1 MSLMGLFSS
10 EACYGWVD
18 AKGDSLIKLN
28 QLIDW
33 EGLRK
38 KIGAITFENVRGRP
52 ALDALMMVKVIL
64 LQALYNI
71 ADDACEYQIN
81 DRLSF
86 KRFLGL
92 SMDEKAPDAK
102 SIWLYRERI
111 KHGRLDE
118 VIFAWF
124 DAQLIKAGYIAQKGQ
139 IVDATFVPTH
149 KPTGKQDKQLKAG
162 IPLTPAQMAQRDE
175 DATFTKKGDATYH
188 GYKDHIQVDVKHKLI
203 RKHSQTTA
211 STHDSQEIEQVLD
224 TTLNTG
230 RGVWADSAYR
240 SAAIEQTLS
249 THRLRS
255 QIHYKGYR
263 NNPLSSTKKR
273 TNKTRSSIRS
283 RVEHVFGYM
292 ETVLGGMMIH
302 TIGLARAKVKIT
314 FKNLAYNM
322 RRFTFLQSQ
331 HA

>member
-18 AKGDSLIKLN
+18 TKEDSLIKLN

-33 EGLRK
+33 EALRK
-38 KIGAITFENVRGRP
+38 KLRAITFENVRGRP

-92 SMDEKAPDAK
+92 SLDEKAPDAK

-111 KHGRLDE
+111 KHGGLDDL
-118 VIFAWF
+118 IFAWF
-124 DAQLIKAGYIAQKGQ
+124 DEQLIKAGYIAQKGQ
-139 IVDATFVPTH
+139 IVDATFVPVH

-175 DATFTKKGDATYH
+175 DATFTKKGDVTYH

-211 STHDSQEIEQVLD
+211 STHDSQEMDNLVD
-224 TTLNTG
+224 ATVNTG

-249 THRLRS
+249 KHRLRS

-263 NNPLSSTKKR
+263 NHPLSATKKR
-273 TNKTRSSIRS
+273 TNRTRSSTRS

-302 TIGLARAKVKIT
+302 TIGIARAKVKMT

-322 RRFTFLQSQ
+322 RRFSFLQSQ